1 MQQVNILEAR
11 NSLSRL
17 VSSAVQ
23 GEEIVIANR
32 GKAVVR
38 LVPTQPAPP
47 KSGNAAAT
55 WLLKNPPPT
64 AKSRTKKEL
73 ETQIQENREGWD

>member
-1 MQQVNILEAR
+1 MQKVNILEAR

-17 VSSAVQ
+17 VSSAVE

-38 LVPTQPAPP
+38 LVPMEPTPV
-47 KSGNAAAT
+47 KSGKSAAA
-55 WLLKNPPPT
+55 WLIKNPPPVRD
-64 AKSRTKKEL
+64 ARTRAEL
-73 ETQIQENREGWD
+73 EQQIADNREAWD

>member
-17 VSSAVQ
+17 VSFAVQ

-38 LVPTQPAPP
+38 LVPIEPAPV
-47 KSGNAAAT
+47 KSGKAAAM

-64 AKSRTKKEL
+64 PTSRTKQEL
-73 ETQIQENREGWD
+73 ETQIQENREAWD

>member
-1 MQQVNILEAR
+1 MQKVNILEAR

-17 VSSAVQ
+17 VSSAVK

-38 LVPTQPAPP
+38 LVPTEPAPI
-47 KSGNAAAT
+47 KSGRAAAM
-55 WLLKNPPPT
+55 WLVKNPPPIST
-64 AKSRTKKEL
+64 SRTRAEL
-73 ETQIQENREGWD
+73 EEQILENREAWD

>member
-1 MQQVNILEAR
+1 MQKVNILEAR

-17 VSSAVQ
+17 VSSAVE

-38 LVPTQPAPP
+38 LVPMEPTPA
-47 KSGNAAAT
+47 KSGKSAAV
-55 WLLKNPPPT
+55 WLTKNPPPVRD
-64 AKSRTKKEL
+64 ARTRVEL
-73 ETQIQENREGWD
+73 EQQIADNREAWD